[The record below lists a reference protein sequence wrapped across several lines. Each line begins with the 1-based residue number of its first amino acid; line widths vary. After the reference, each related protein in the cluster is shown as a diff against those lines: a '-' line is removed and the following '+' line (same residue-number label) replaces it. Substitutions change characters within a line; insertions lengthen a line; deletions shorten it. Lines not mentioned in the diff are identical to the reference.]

1 MDNKHKKILI
11 ASVPVIIAIW
21 LAFVKNKEAGAINK
35 ETNNLPVGSSNPAL
49 DTLNNDYKP
58 PSIDINLNTSAANYL
73 THKYVPLFGYAG
85 FQVA

>member
-21 LAFVKNKEAGAINK
+21 LAFVKNKKAIAINK
-35 ETNNLPVGSSNPAL
+35 EANSLPIGSNSPAL
-49 DTLNNDYKP
+49 DALNNDYKP
-58 PSIDINLNTSAANYL
+58 TDFDINLNTSAANYL

-85 FQVA
+85 FEVA